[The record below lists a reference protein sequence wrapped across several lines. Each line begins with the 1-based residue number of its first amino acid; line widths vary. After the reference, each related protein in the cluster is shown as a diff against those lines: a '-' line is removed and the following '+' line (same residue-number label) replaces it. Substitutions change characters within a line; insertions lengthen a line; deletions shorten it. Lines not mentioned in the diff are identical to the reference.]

1 MKKSAFIII
10 LFYSTIIFA
19 QKGTI
24 IPDVKQQSN
33 IQNTADVDGMKTWIM
48 EDYLLNCL
56 DSISKCYLIKEN
68 GINKTVPQEDVYDFV
83 FEPGFKYT
91 LLVKEELK
99 VPPVNAFTGIYNY
112 TVLKIISRRQ
122 ISTDNSTE
130 PITKNQNSS
139 GNASTI
145 PVTENPKVYVGATD
159 NTPDLFDEVQS
170 LKKQVKD
177 LKQQL
182 EIVKMQ
188 LDLQFQ
194 LFQKK
199 P

>member
-1 MKKSAFIII
+1 MKNSAFI
-10 LFYSTIIFA
+10 LVVFYSAVVFA

-24 IPDVKQQSN
+24 IPDIKQQTN
-33 IQNTADVDGMKTWIM
+33 IQSTSDADGVKTWIM

-99 VPPVNAFTGIYNY
+99 APPVNAFTGIYNY

-122 ISTDNSTE
+122 ASPDNSTE

-139 GNASTI
+139 GNASNI
-145 PVTENPKVYVGATD
+145 PVTENPKVYVGATE
-159 NTPDLFDEVQS
+159 NRPDLFDEVQS

>member
-10 LFYSTIIFA
+10 LFYSTFILA

-24 IPDVKQQSN
+24 VPDVKSQT
-33 IQNTADVDGMKTWIM
+33 NTQGVSDADGLKTWIM

-68 GINKTVPQEDVYDFV
+68 GINKTVPLEDVYDFV

-99 VPPVNAFTGIYNY
+99 APPVNAFTGIYNY

-122 ISTDNSTE
+122 ISADNSTE

>member
-1 MKKSAFIII
+1 
-10 LFYSTIIFA
+10 
-19 QKGTI
+19 
-24 IPDVKQQSN
+24 
-33 IQNTADVDGMKTWIM
+33 
-48 EDYLLNCL
+48 
-56 DSISKCYLIKEN
+56 
-68 GINKTVPQEDVYDFV
+68 VPQEDVYDFV

-99 VPPVNAFTGIYNY
+99 APPVNAFTGIYNY

-122 ISTDNSTE
+122 ISADNSTE

>member
-10 LFYSTIIFA
+10 LFYSTFIFA

-33 IQNTADVDGMKTWIM
+33 TQNSADVDGLKTWIM
-48 EDYLLNCL
+48 EDYLLDCL

-68 GINKTVPQEDVYDFV
+68 GINKTVLLEDVYDFV

-99 VPPVNAFTGIYNY
+99 APPVNAFTGIYNY

-122 ISTDNSTE
+122 ISADNSTE